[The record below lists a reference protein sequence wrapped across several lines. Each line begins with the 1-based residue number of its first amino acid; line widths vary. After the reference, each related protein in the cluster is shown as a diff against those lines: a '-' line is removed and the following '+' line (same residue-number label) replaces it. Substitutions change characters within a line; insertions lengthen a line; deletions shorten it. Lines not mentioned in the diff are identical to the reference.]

1 MNDKILKVLKVTGY
15 LLTGAAAMLVSYV
28 GNKECENALPKMV
41 SEHLASNLRFTK
53 KD

>member
-1 MNDKILKVLKVTGY
+1 MNDKVLKVLKITGY

-28 GNKECENALPKMV
+28 GNKEAEKAIPNTV
-41 SEHLASNLRFTK
+41 SEYMKSNLTFTK

>member
-1 MNDKILKVLKVTGY
+1 MNDKVLKVLKIAGY

-28 GNKECENALPKMV
+28 GNKEAEKAMPSIV
-41 SEHLASNLRFTK
+41 SDYMKSNLTFVK